1 MSGFP
6 PPGCPQSCHC
16 SRPDRVA
23 SLLPP
28 PTVGITVRLLCFQEP
43 PSAKLVCFSPTSH
56 LFVSVCS
63 LRVRLFAPTRSKTFS
78 EDASCRRQL
87 PVGSMPRQVLLSFP
101 WRARLNCCR
110 GQGQLGT
117 RPQPGQVPW
126 SGLVPSSS
134 HQPWG
139 GRGGAGCGL
148 RRYCVFWKAHDS
160 VGAGGECGEFALAP
174 LQDRKA

>member
-1 MSGFP
+1 M
-6 PPGCPQSCHC
+6 
-16 SRPDRVA
+16 
-23 SLLPP
+23 PP
-28 PTVGITVRLLCFQEP
+28 PTVGITVRLLGFQEP

-78 EDASCRRQL
+78 KDASCRQL
-87 PVGSMPRQVLLSFP
+87 PVGSTPRQVLLSFP

-134 HQPWG
+134 HQPG
-139 GRGGAGCGL
+139 GGAVQGADCGGTVAVPRFL
-148 RRYCVFWKAHDS
+148 LS
-160 VGAGGECGEFALAP
+160 VSFGKPTIPWERVGSAENSL
-174 LQDRKA
+174 

>member
-1 MSGFP
+1 M
-6 PPGCPQSCHC
+6 
-16 SRPDRVA
+16 
-23 SLLPP
+23 PP
-28 PTVGITVRLLCFQEP
+28 PTVGITVRLLGFQEP

-78 EDASCRRQL
+78 KDASCRQL
-87 PVGSMPRQVLLSFP
+87 PVGSTPRQVLLSFP

-134 HQPWG
+134 HQPGGG
-139 GRGGAGCGL
+139 GRCRGRTAEVLWLYLVSSSLCLLESPRFRGSGWGV
-148 RRYCVFWKAHDS
+148 RRIRSSSPVGSQS
-160 VGAGGECGEFALAP
+160 VIQMQTSL
-174 LQDRKA
+174 